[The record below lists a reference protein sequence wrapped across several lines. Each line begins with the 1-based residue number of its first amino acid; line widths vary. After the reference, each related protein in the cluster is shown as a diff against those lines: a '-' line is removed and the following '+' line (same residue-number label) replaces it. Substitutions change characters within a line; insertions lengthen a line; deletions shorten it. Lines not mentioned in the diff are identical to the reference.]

1 MKHYKKDDVE
11 MYHERGFRNA
21 LPSVNV
27 KVYNFAR
34 GLTEEELNC
43 DEDTF
48 NKAVNFA
55 FESAQEIF
63 WEDAKETAKEI
74 FGDHIKVYSAGRSA
88 GHLIVQGLDDIA
100 SWDAIALSKW
110 VKFEKAI
117 LSEIKYLSN
126 KEYVK
131 DEIIA
136 NQWNEPGAEQYNFID
151 KGNGETVVISELK
164 KQAIDAGYGSIIR

>member
-11 MYHERGFRNA
+11 MYHEHGFRNA

-27 KVYNFAR
+27 KVYSFAR
-34 GLTEEELNC
+34 GLTEEELQC
-43 DEDTF
+43 DEKTF
-48 NKAVNFA
+48 EKAAEFA
-55 FESAQEIF
+55 FNSAQEMF

-88 GHLIVQGLDDIA
+88 GHLIVQGLDDVA

-117 LSEIKYLSN
+117 LSDIKYRSN

-136 NQWNEPGAEQYNFID
+136 NRWNEPYAEQYNFLEMKDGSTKI
-151 KGNGETVVISELK
+151 ISEMK
-164 KQAIDAGYGSIIR
+164 KEAIDAGYGSIIR